1 MWKYKSYSTTYPQV
15 IHTLGITLCKLTILL
30 LQFTGYEK
38 TDENRRQVYLS
49 DSFHPFFHIGRMPDA
64 SCPAE
69 PGKKIPV
76 KSNWQSNLIVK
87 FCLTKN

>member
-38 TDENRRQVYLS
+38 TDENRRQVYL
-49 DSFHPFFHIGRMPDA
+49 
-64 SCPAE
+64 
-69 PGKKIPV
+69 
-76 KSNWQSNLIVK
+76 
-87 FCLTKN
+87 